1 MNAFLDWLLRIVE
14 RVRSF
19 RILQLF
25 TIGTRYLIG
34 GGFVMASFNMG
45 KFSGPWTP
53 GFSQEQLD
61 FLARNG
67 VEVAPI
73 GDLDPFLQFWRVM
86 ATSGMYWKFIGA
98 TQLLAGAMLMTQRF
112 AKLGAAMFLGII
124 LNIFV
129 ITVAYSFEGT
139 PRLTGLML
147 LAAIYLIVWD
157 LDSFQYLLRPPAR
170 ALQIAPESG
179 WIAKRYWGWL
189 GAIMMTAIIVQYFL
203 RIGFGIQ
210 LYTALAIGVAG
221 FLAFLVS
228 LAFPGRRDRE
238 RRA

>member
-1 MNAFLDWLLRIVE
+1 MHAFLDWLLRIVE

-34 GGFVMASFNMG
+34 GGFVMAAFNMG
-45 KFSGPWTP
+45 KFAGPWTP

-61 FLARNG
+61 FFARNG
-67 VEVAPI
+67 IEVPPI

-86 ATSGMYWKFIGA
+86 GTSGMYWKFIGA
-98 TQLLAGAMLMTQRF
+98 TQVLAGAMLMTQRF

-129 ITVAYSFEGT
+129 LTVAYGFEGT
-139 PRLTGLML
+139 PLITGLML

-179 WIAKRYWGWL
+179 WIAKRYWGRL
-189 GAIMMTAIIVQYFL
+189 GAVMMTAVIVQYLL
-203 RIGFGIQ
+203 RIGFVVQ
-210 LYTALAIGVAG
+210 LFTALVIGVVGILA
-221 FLAFLVS
+221 FSASLAFL
-228 LAFPGRRDRE
+228 GRQDRE
-238 RRA
+238 GRA

>member
-1 MNAFLDWLLRIVE
+1 
-14 RVRSF
+14 
-19 RILQLF
+19 
-25 TIGTRYLIG
+25 
-34 GGFVMASFNMG
+34 
-45 KFSGPWTP
+45 
-53 GFSQEQLD
+53 
-61 FLARNG
+61 
-67 VEVAPI
+67 
-73 GDLDPFLQFWRVM
+73 
-86 ATSGMYWKFIGA
+86 
-98 TQLLAGAMLMTQRF
+98 
-112 AKLGAAMFLGII
+112 MFLGII